1 MPSSLMRLFGSTR
14 TKKAKP
20 KSISTEKAMSKSRS
34 TPFTPKT
41 QQKIDNFT
49 RKRNIKRLAR
59 EGPRLFKTIQNE
71 IEVEDTRCAICLG
84 IMKHNDPITLT
95 ITKCKHKF
103 HSACLEKW
111 KEKDNRCPKCRTP
124 LPKTELITP
133 QITPLNANELVR
145 LRFIVN
151 YWTNK
156 GYRPNVVELIRL
168 IEISR
173 LKMTTLLRNF
183 SEENNDVYKIANV
196 NAEKYAREHGLSY
209 RYFAL
214 KSDIDYREQLRTSYF
229 I

>member
-14 TKKAKP
+14 TK
-20 KSISTEKAMSKSRS
+20 KAMSKSRS

-49 RKRNIKRLAR
+49 RKRNIKLLAR

-71 IEVEDTRCAICLG
+71 IEVEDTKCAICLG
-84 IMKHNDPITLT
+84 IMKHDDLIT
-95 ITKCKHKF
+95 ITNCNHKF
-103 HSACLEKW
+103 HSACLEEW
-111 KEKDNRCPKCRTP
+111 KKKDNRCPKCRKP

-156 GYRPNVVELIRL
+156 GYRPNEVELIRL

-173 LKMTTLLRNF
+173 LKETKLFRSVPLNQ
-183 SEENNDVYKIANV
+183 EDYDVYTIANK
-196 NAEKYAREHGLSY
+196 NAKKYAREHGLSY
-209 RYFAL
+209 NLLASR
-214 KSDIDYREQLRTSYF
+214 SDREQLLIMRTSYF

>member
-1 MPSSLMRLFGSTR
+1 
-14 TKKAKP
+14 
-20 KSISTEKAMSKSRS
+20 
-34 TPFTPKT
+34 
-41 QQKIDNFT
+41 
-49 RKRNIKRLAR
+49 
-59 EGPRLFKTIQNE
+59 
-71 IEVEDTRCAICLG
+71 
-84 IMKHNDPITLT
+84 MKHNDQIT

-111 KEKDNRCPKCRTP
+111 KKQDNRCPKCRTP

-156 GYRPNVVELIRL
+156 GYRPNEVELIRL

-196 NAEKYAREHGLSY
+196 NAEKYAREHGLNY

-214 KSDIDYREQLRTSYF
+214 LSDIDYSREQLRTSYF